1 MAYDKKLH
9 KGRNVK
15 RIALVL
21 FFFVLLTGCQTMPVV
36 ARLSLE
42 NAGGFFLYVQPFPK
56 EAERLRFS
64 LEKVSALTTKGEEIP
79 LSLAF
84 KDFNADTL
92 GRQRLLAFVAL
103 PPGEYGGLS
112 FRVKNAGLKTQEG
125 IASLIVPEGPV
136 KVDFNFH
143 VERKKAYVIQL
154 ALNYGEAINNVT
166 FRPVFLASVPKM
178 PLSGMTG
185 YISNYGSDVVTV
197 FDKKG
202 IEASGAI
209 ATGRGPRAVVA
220 DRVRFK
226 AYVAISDEDAIEVI
240 DILTG
245 NTINSARIAP
255 GDDPREIALTRD
267 GSMLLTANY
276 GTRTVS
282 FLDASNLV
290 ELQRI
295 PVGDGP
301 RSLLIDNSGKK
312 AYVFNSYSNS
322 MSIIDIAR
330 RTVVAT
336 LPLESSPV
344 RGQFNSKGD
353 RLYVI
358 FSGSPYLVV
367 LDVATL
373 NVVRRAFIGMG
384 AISMK
389 VDTKTDLLYIGNRR
403 DNSVTV
409 YNPFT
414 LTPSYSIRTG
424 GPVGY
429 MTIDG
434 DENNLCLVMPEKNIV
449 SIVNL
454 ISRKV
459 VGEIE
464 VAENPQW
471 VSIIGER

>member
-1 MAYDKKLH
+1 MV
-9 KGRNVK
+9 RPS
-15 RIALVL
+15 
-21 FFFVLLTGCQTMPVV
+21 F
-36 ARLSLE
+36 E
-42 NAGGFFLYVQPFPK
+42 NAGEIFVYVQPFPK
-56 EAERLRFS
+56 EAERLTFS
-64 LEKVSALTTKGEEIP
+64 LEGVTALTENGQEIP
-79 LSLAF
+79 LPLAF
-84 KDFNADTL
+84 KDFNAATL
-92 GRQRLLAFVAL
+92 GRQRLLAFSPL
-103 PPGEYGGLS
+103 PPGAYSGFS
-112 FRVKNAGLKTQEG
+112 FRVKNAALNAKEEET
-125 IASLIVPEGPV
+125 SLLVPESTV
-136 KVDFNFH
+136 RTDYSFRVD
-143 VERKKAYVIQL
+143 RKRAYVFSL
-154 ALNYGEAINNVT
+154 ELNYSESIKNLA
-166 FRPVFLASVPKM
+166 FSPVFRTSVPKR

-185 YISNYGSDVVTV
+185 YISNYSSDAITV
-197 FDKKG
+197 FDKKSM
-202 IEASGAI
+202 EVSGAI
-209 ATGRGPRAVVA
+209 ATGRGPRAIA
-220 DRVRFK
+220 IDPLAFK
-226 AYVAISDEDAIEVI
+226 TYVAVSDEDAIEVI
-240 DILTG
+240 DILSG

-255 GDDPREIALTRD
+255 GDDPREIALTHD

-282 FLDASNLV
+282 IVDASNLV

-301 RSLLIDNSGKK
+301 RSLLIDSTGKR
-312 AYVFNSYSNS
+312 AYVFNSYSNT
-322 MSIIDIAR
+322 MSVIDIAR
-330 RTVVAT
+330 RAVVAT
-336 LPLESSPV
+336 VPLESSPV
-344 RGQFNSKGD
+344 WGQFNRKGD

-373 NVVRRAFIGMG
+373 NVIRRVYVGLG
-384 AISMK
+384 AVSMK
-389 VDTKTDLLYIGNRR
+389 VDTKTDLLYVGKRR

-424 GPVGY
+424 GPVAY

-434 DENNLCLVMPEKNIV
+434 EENNLCLVMPGKRAV

-464 VAENPQW
+464 VGEDPQW